1 MAIVGVG
8 GVIPIL
14 GFVFSIAALVLYVL
28 IALELAKKFGKDTT
42 FAVLWLII
50 FSLVG
55 MLILGFGDTKYNGAK
70 PAKTASA

>member
-55 MLILGFGDTKYNGAK
+55 ILILGFGDAKYNGAK